1 MVGSISRLLR
11 GVPMPDHT
19 IFNERPE
26 SQDRAITVLEKLGC
40 QYIPRSQA
48 EALRGRLSNVL
59 FPEILQEFLHRQS
72 FFYRGRQTPFS
83 GRSIGKAI
91 GDIDAPLVSGL
102 MSASKAIYDLLLSGN
117 SYEEELFDGG
127 RQSFDLKYI
136 DWEHP
141 ENNIWQVTDEFSV
154 ERANGKYARPD
165 IVLFIN
171 GIPLVV
177 IECKKSGID
186 VEAGVA

>member
-1 MVGSISRLLR
+1 
-11 GVPMPDHT
+11 MPDHT

-26 SQDRAITVLEKLGC
+26 SQDRAITVLEKLGY
-40 QYIPRSQA
+40 QYIPRSRA
-48 EALRGRLSNVL
+48 EALRGRLANVL

-72 FFYRGRQTPFS
+72 FVYRGKLTPFS

-91 GDIDAPLVSGL
+91 SDIDAPLVSGL
-102 MSASKAIYDLLLSGN
+102 MSASKAIYDMLLSGN

-127 RQSFDLKYI
+127 RQSFDLKFI

-154 ERANGKYARPD
+154 ERANGKYARQD
-165 IVLFIN
+165 IVLLIN

-177 IECKKSGID
+177 IECKESSID
-186 VEAGVA
+186 VEAGVAQN

>member
-1 MVGSISRLLR
+1 
-11 GVPMPDHT
+11 MPNHT

-26 SQDRAITVLEKLGC
+26 NQDRAITVLEKLGY

-59 FPEILQEFLHRQS
+59 FPEILREFLHRQS
-72 FFYRGRQTPFS
+72 FVYRGKLTPFS

-91 GDIDAPLVSGL
+91 SDIDAPLVSGL

-141 ENNIWQVTDEFSV
+141 ENNIQGVMGTGPLTVCSVLCLCFHRLNFILTRNATHVTVRLQSFMFRHTLYE
-154 ERANGKYARPD
+154 
-165 IVLFIN
+165 
-171 GIPLVV
+171 VV
-177 IECKKSGID
+177 
-186 VEAGVA
+186 